1 MEEGNW
7 MHIPD
12 GFLSTPVWVAMWLIT
27 LVILGYS
34 VKQVNGRL
42 SEKHVPLMGVL
53 AAFVFAAQMLNTP
66 VAGGTSGH
74 VLGGVLTAAMLG
86 PWAATIVMSAVFV
99 VQAIVFLDGGITTL
113 GANIFNMG
121 LIGTVFGYL
130 IYKALRDR
138 ARLPIPIAG
147 GIAGW
152 IAVVLASAATAI
164 ELGLSGTVP
173 MGVALAAIV
182 SVHMVIGL
190 IEFGITAVVLG
201 MVKAR
206 RPDLLEMEKI

>member
-1 MEEGNW
+1 

-12 GFLSTPVWVAMWLIT
+12 GFLSAPVWVAMWLIT
-27 LVILGYS
+27 LVVLGYS

-42 SEKHVPLMGVL
+42 SDKHVPLMGVL

-74 VLGGVLTAAMLG
+74 VLGGVMTAAMLG

-138 ARLPIPIAG
+138 VHLPIPIAG
-147 GIAGW
+147 GVAGW

-173 MGVALAAIV
+173 MGVALAAMV

-201 MVKAR
+201 VVKAR
-206 RPDLLEMEKI
+206 RPDLLEMKKI